1 MTESG
6 ISLKDRLESLS
17 YQFVVTGI
25 AFALSGAFIHFEVP
39 KVAYSL
45 EATGTIFMLS
55 SVVFYRL
62 SNHE

>member
-1 MTESG
+1 MTGSD
-6 ISLKDRLESLS
+6 ISLTDRLESLS

-25 AFALSGAFIHFEVP
+25 GFALSGAFIHFRTP
-39 KVAYSL
+39 TVAYSL
-45 EATGTIFMLS
+45 EATGTIFMIC